1 MYSSRGPLHPP
12 PGSGQRR
19 AWWCG
24 AENVPA
30 ILELFQSFHL
40 HSCSTILLLGPSIF
54 FSQGLTCSNLK
65 GLMLTAKQ
73 PEIALHGATYSS
85 VCTLLLFP
93 KLAWCTVTTSSKKS
107 EVPGTP
113 TGRPGCCS
121 PGGCDSLE
129 SIDTPWPSPD
139 FNMATRLKAQQ
150 DMCSFSRP
158 IILDLQRGVQQ
169 RSTSSVGNSTEGP
182 LEGAGCWFGECRWP
196 FCNKDVT

>member
-85 VCTLLLFP
+85 VCAMKRIEDVSCSMFLCRVGFE
-93 KLAWCTVTTSSKKS
+93 K
-107 EVPGTP
+107 TP
-113 TGRPGCCS
+113 CQG
-121 PGGCDSLE
+121 LE
-129 SIDTPWPSPD
+129 APS
-139 FNMATRLKAQQ
+139 
-150 DMCSFSRP
+150 
-158 IILDLQRGVQQ
+158 
-169 RSTSSVGNSTEGP
+169 GNSGTF
-182 LEGAGCWFGECRWP
+182 LMAP
-196 FCNKDVT
+196 FISKHRPVQTSYRRVSC

>member
-73 PEIALHGATYSS
+73 PEIRAPRSNLLKCVCVCVSTPVSKDTTLAISIPMTFQTLYSS
-85 VCTLLLFP
+85 RGHGGRSPSRANKAMVFGWKRYWTQYL
-93 KLAWCTVTTSSKKS
+93 
-107 EVPGTP
+107 VPAI
-113 TGRPGCCS
+113 
-121 PGGCDSLE
+121 L
-129 SIDTPWPSPD
+129 IL
-139 FNMATRLKAQQ
+139 TR
-150 DMCSFSRP
+150 
-158 IILDLQRGVQQ
+158 
-169 RSTSSVGNSTEGP
+169 
-182 LEGAGCWFGECRWP
+182 
-196 FCNKDVT
+196 

>member
-1 MYSSRGPLHPP
+1 MCSSRGPLHPP

-85 VCTLLLFP
+85 VCLCLCHLC
-93 KLAWCTVTTSSKKS
+93 L
-107 EVPGTP
+107 
-113 TGRPGCCS
+113 CCLGVCCLCMYCLGVS
-121 PGGCDSLE
+121 VLSRCVLSLYV
-129 SIDTPWPSPD
+129 
-139 FNMATRLKAQQ
+139 L
-150 DMCSFSRP
+150 SRCVWS
-158 IILDLQRGVQQ
+158 LCVWSLCV
-169 RSTSSVGNSTEGP
+169 SLSV
-182 LEGAGCWFGECRWP
+182 
-196 FCNKDVT
+196 

>member
-85 VCTLLLFP
+85 VCGCVCLACRRFIQGRFGSRRCGLSLIWRWGKCLLDMKRRKVF
-93 KLAWCTVTTSSKKS
+93 
-107 EVPGTP
+107 
-113 TGRPGCCS
+113 
-121 PGGCDSLE
+121 GGLTHC
-129 SIDTPWPSPD
+129 
-139 FNMATRLKAQQ
+139 
-150 DMCSFSRP
+150 
-158 IILDLQRGVQQ
+158 RGVKFL
-169 RSTSSVGNSTEGP
+169 SPVPWAHAVDSGGVIKAS
-182 LEGAGCWFGECRWP
+182 LMA
-196 FCNKDVT
+196 

>member
-85 VCTLLLFP
+85 VSSQLLPTVVSCVIPAGRRYCKNLSTP
-93 KLAWCTVTTSSKKS
+93 HRRGKLPEVFLNLLYWIPLLEIPLELSHPAHVKFTAEFT
-107 EVPGTP
+107 EVP
-113 TGRPGCCS
+113 S
-121 PGGCDSLE
+121 E
-129 SIDTPWPSPD
+129 
-139 FNMATRLKAQQ
+139 MY
-150 DMCSFSRP
+150 
-158 IILDLQRGVQQ
+158 
-169 RSTSSVGNSTEGP
+169 
-182 LEGAGCWFGECRWP
+182 CRV
-196 FCNKDVT
+196 KL